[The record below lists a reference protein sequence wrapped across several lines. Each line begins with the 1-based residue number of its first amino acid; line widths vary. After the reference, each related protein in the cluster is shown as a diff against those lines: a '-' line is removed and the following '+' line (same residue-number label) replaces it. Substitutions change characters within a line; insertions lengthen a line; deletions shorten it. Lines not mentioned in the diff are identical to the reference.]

1 MTPRTPLSA
10 SRAHLVRAAA
20 FAAFTALTATA
31 HAAPDVASTSDVSR
45 WQVAV
50 NFHQPDGQAT
60 SFQTSTF
67 QDAVAITGRSTDGI
81 GWIANTANGS
91 NFGSV
96 GNWTFFVFRQEF
108 DLTGYEANTAE
119 LRFQWAGDDSG
130 QGFADRG
137 TWVPKFRLNGG
148 SFQSSVWPGGFT
160 YGFSD
165 PVTVSSGFVAGR
177 NVIDF
182 YVEGNGVTDGFA
194 MKPLSFTAA
203 PVPEASSLA
212 LAVAGLAVLGG
223 LARRRS
229 APR

>member
-1 MTPRTPLSA
+1 MTPRTPLST
-10 SRAHLVRAAA
+10 SGVHLARAAA
-20 FAAFTALTATA
+20 FAALTALTSTA
-31 HAAPDVASTSDVSR
+31 HAALELASTSDVSR
-45 WQVAV
+45 WRVAV
-50 NFHQPDGQAT
+50 NFRQPDGQAS

-67 QDAVAITGRSTDGI
+67 QDAVAITGRTSDGI

-96 GNWTFFVFRQEF
+96 GNWTFFVFRQEL
-108 DLTGYEANTAE
+108 DLTGYDPATAE

-148 SFQSSVWPGGFT
+148 SFQSSVWAGGST
-160 YGFSD
+160 YTFSD
-165 PVTVSSGFVAGR
+165 PVTVNSGFVAGR

-194 MKPLSFTAA
+194 LKPLSFTAA

-212 LAVAGLAVLGG
+212 LAVAGMAVLGG